1 MSHTVDSIRKH
12 QKMIVLGVAL
22 AVIALY
28 IVPLDQITMALTH
41 SEKVSAH
48 FQKIRDRISANTHI
62 PQSVKDKITAHLSD
76 VEYRIL
82 AHLASHGL

>member
-1 MSHTVDSIRKH
+1 MTTIVDSIRKH

-28 IVPLDQITMALTH
+28 VIPLDQITMALTQGDIH
-41 SEKVSAH
+41 AK
-48 FQKIRDRISANTHI
+48 FQAIRDRISANTHI
-62 PQSVKDKITAHLSD
+62 PQHTKDKVTAHLNE

-82 AHLASHGL
+82 ARLASHGL

>member
-1 MSHTVDSIRKH
+1 
-12 QKMIVLGVAL
+12 MIVLGVAL

-41 SEKVSAH
+41 AEKIHAKL
-48 FQKIRDRISANTHI
+48 QAIRDRIAGNTHI
-62 PQSVKDKITAHLSD
+62 PQSVKTKITGHLND

-82 AHLASHGL
+82 AHLAAHGL